1 MRPCPHCLATSRHEI
16 CERCALR
23 CVARRH
29 ALRTVI
35 DHVADCAVQLGLN
48 PAETFRQG
56 DYTTGTNRNHH
67 NVLDREHLYYLARS
81 WVRPWGKPSYPQI
94 AAACGLPNHST
105 VLTAIGRVQARVM
118 RDDIGADGRLWAAI
132 NLVHEAGHPVKEP
145 NSRKEVAA

>member
-1 MRPCPHCLATSRHEI
+1 MNTCPHCLASTRHAV

-29 ALRTVI
+29 VLRTVI
-35 DHVADCAVQLGLN
+35 DHVADCAVQLALD
-48 PAETFRQG
+48 PAETFRSAG
-56 DYTTGTNRNHH
+56 YTTGTNRDPR

-81 WVRPWGKPSYPQI
+81 WVRPWGQPSYPQI

-105 VLTAIGRVQARVM
+105 VLTAIGRIQARVM

-132 NLVHEAGHPVKEP
+132 NLVREAGHRIKEP
-145 NSRKEVAA
+145 NFRKGVAA